1 MIVIWLESFFY
12 SVQEFVT
19 PVVEE
24 LKIFRGEMT
33 LTLWLFLLVH
43 TTYYYFKSIIVFD
56 EIL

>member
-1 MIVIWLESFFY
+1 MIVIWSESFFY